1 MHQSAARRDPHPRP
15 GVIVAVG
22 SFCGIIAALT
32 QTMIVPLI
40 PELPR
45 ILHSSA
51 SDASWA
57 ITATLLVA
65 AVATPIAGRLGDMY
79 GKRLMLAI
87 SMAALVVG
95 SVVCALAQGSLLV
108 MVIGRGLQGL
118 AMGAIALGI
127 SVMRDELPAADV
139 GRGVARM
146 SASMGVGG
154 AIGLPVAAF
163 LADKADWHVLFWVT
177 AVLALFAVV
186 GILVLV
192 PESPVRTPAR
202 FDALGAL
209 GLSAALVM
217 LLLAITKGGD
227 WGWSSGTTLGL
238 LAGSLVVFLV
248 WGAWELRRA
257 APLVDLRVSAGPQ
270 VLFTNIAS
278 VAVGFAMYGMSL
290 IPIQILLAP
299 RATGYGL
306 GLSMTEA
313 GLLMAPSGFVMYLF
327 SSVGAR
333 VSAARGPRTS
343 LGLGVLVIG
352 LGYAFGLVLRASA
365 WEITASTVIIGAGVG
380 IAYAA
385 MPALIMGAVPLAETA
400 AANGLNSLMRSVGT
414 SLSAAVVSVV
424 LAHEIVRLGP
434 VALPSYD
441 GFTLALW
448 ISIAAAVVALGFT
461 ALIPAGARPAV
472 ASAPEI
478 ADAARPAE
486 SAETPPVGSR
496 H

>member
-1 MHQSAARRDPHPRP
+1 MHQSAVRREPHPSP

-22 SFCGIIAALT
+22 CFCGIIAALT

-57 ITATLLVA
+57 ITATLLAA
-65 AVATPIAGRLGDMY
+65 AVATPISGRLGDMY
-79 GKRLMLAI
+79 GKRLMLVV
-87 SMAALVVG
+87 SMVALVAG
-95 SVVCALAQGSLLV
+95 SVVCALSAGSLVV
-108 MVIGRGLQGL
+108 MVVGRGLQGL

-139 GRGVARM
+139 GAGVARM

-163 LADKADWHVLFWVT
+163 IADKADWHMLFWVT
-177 AVLALFAVV
+177 AALALLAVV
-186 GILVLV
+186 AILALV
-192 PESPVRTPAR
+192 PESPVRTPGR
-202 FDALGAL
+202 FDVVGAV

-227 WGWSSGTTLGL
+227 WGWASGTTLGL
-238 LAGSLVVFLV
+238 LAGSLLVFLA
-248 WGAWELRRA
+248 WGAWELRRT
-257 APLVDLRVSAGPQ
+257 APLVDLRVSAAPQ

-290 IPIQILLAP
+290 IPIQIFLAP
-299 RATGYGL
+299 EATGYGL
-306 GLSMTEA
+306 GLSMTQA
-313 GLLMAPSGFVMYLF
+313 GLLMAPSGLVMFLF

-343 LGLGVLVIG
+343 LGLGIAVIG
-352 LGYAFGLVLRASA
+352 LGYVVGLVLRDSA
-365 WEITASTVIIGAGVG
+365 WQLTAATIVIGAGVG

-385 MPALIMGAVPLAETA
+385 MPALIMGAVPLTETA

-414 SLSAAVVSVV
+414 ALSSAVVSVV
-424 LAHEIVRLGP
+424 LAHEVVRLGP
-434 VALPSYD
+434 AVLPSYH

-448 ISIAAAVVALGFT
+448 ISVAAAVVALVLT
-461 ALIPAGARPAV
+461 ALIPGRRAAEGSPAEALRPETV
-472 ASAPEI
+472 G
-478 ADAARPAE
+478 AAR
-486 SAETPPVGSR
+486 
-496 H
+496 

>member
-22 SFCGIIAALT
+22 CFCGIIAALT

-51 SDASWA
+51 SNASWA

-79 GKRLMLAI
+79 GKRLMLTV
-87 SMAALVVG
+87 SMVALVIG
-95 SVVCALAQGSLLV
+95 SVVCALAAGSLTV
-108 MVIGRGLQGL
+108 MVVGRGLQGL

-127 SVMRDELPAADV
+127 SVMRDELPPGDV
-139 GRGVARM
+139 GAGVARM

-177 AVLALFAVV
+177 AGLALAAVAA
-186 GILVLV
+186 ILALV
-192 PESPVRTPAR
+192 PESPVRTPGR
-202 FDALGAL
+202 FDLVGAA

-227 WGWSSGTTLGL
+227 WGWGSGTTLGL
-238 LAGSLVVFLV
+238 LAGSVVVFLA
-248 WGAWELRRA
+248 WGAWELRRS
-257 APLVDLRVSAGPQ
+257 APLVDLRVSAAPQ

-299 RATGYGL
+299 KATGYGL
-306 GLSMTEA
+306 GLSMTTA
-313 GLLMAPSGFVMYLF
+313 GLLMAPSGLVMYLF

-343 LGLGVLVIG
+343 LGLGVAVIG
-352 LGYAFGLVLRASA
+352 LGYVFGLGLRDTA
-365 WEITASTVIIGAGVG
+365 WQITASTVIIGAGVG

-385 MPALIMGAVPLAETA
+385 MPALIMGAVPITETA

-414 SLSAAVVSVV
+414 SLSSAVISVV
-424 LAHEIVRLGP
+424 LAHEVMRLGP
-434 VALPSYD
+434 VALPSYH
-441 GFTLALW
+441 GFTIALW
-448 ISIAAAVVALGFT
+448 VSIAAAVVALAFT
-461 ALIPAGARPAV
+461 ALIPARPQSRAVGAPAPGAV
-472 ASAPEI
+472 G
-478 ADAARPAE
+478 AAR
-486 SAETPPVGSR
+486 
-496 H
+496 